1 MKRIFSASAV
11 LCAGLLAVTMS
22 AGPVAAATPKGE
34 AADWLV
40 RQVDDGVVHNKQY
53 DFDDYSLSADIAIT
67 LADTGGERRT
77 VAQIRKALAKNVD
90 AWTTFAGATSTDVY
104 AGQVAKAL
112 VLAQTTGAKAR
123 SFGGVNLVT
132 RLEELVGTSG
142 ATLGRIADKTEGDDY
157 ANVIGQ
163 ALAAQGL
170 ANAKSSSADETLAF
184 LLTQQC
190 SDGYFRLYFADAS
203 APDQSCDGGN
213 PKSSSVPDPDAT
225 SMAVLSLQAI
235 DKPTPAVRKSVRDAV
250 RWLKA
255 RQRSNGSF
263 NGGVSTRAA
272 NANSTGLAGWAL
284 GQAGACGAA
293 QEAAQWLRKLQV
305 TDPARRSKLRKQ
317 SGAIAYNRKALTIAE
332 KKGIR
337 VEEAYQWQLATVQA
351 APALAYLSRSA
362 CAKG

>member
-1 MKRIFSASAV
+1 MKRIFRASAV
-11 LCAGLLAVTMS
+11 LCAGLLAATVT

-40 RQVDDGVVHNKQY
+40 RQVDDGLVHNKQY
-53 DFDDYSLSADIAIT
+53 DFDDYSLSADIAIA
-67 LADTGGERRT
+67 LADIGGERRT
-77 VAQIRKALAKNVD
+77 IAQIRKALARNVD
-90 AWTTFAGATSTDVY
+90 SWTTGADFDSTDVY

-112 VLAQTTGAKAR
+112 VLAQTAGAKAR
-123 SFGGVNLVT
+123 SFGGVDLVT
-132 RLEELVGTSG
+132 RLEERVGTSG
-142 ATLGRIADKTEGDDY
+142 ATLGRIADKTESDDY
-157 ANVIGQ
+157 ANVVGQ
-163 ALAAQGL
+163 ALATQGL
-170 ANAKSSSADETLAF
+170 ANAKSSRADEALAF

-190 SDGYFRLYFADAS
+190 AEGYFRLYFADAA

-213 PKSSSVPDPDAT
+213 PRSSSAPDPDAT
-225 SMAVLSLQAI
+225 AMAVLSLQAI
-235 DKPTPAVRKSVRDAV
+235 DKPTPAVRKAVRDAV

-255 RQRSNGSF
+255 RQRANGSF

-293 QEAAQWLRKLQV
+293 QDAAQWLRKLQV
-305 TDPARRSKLRKQ
+305 ADPARRSKLAKQ
-317 SGAIAYNRKALTIAE
+317 AGAIAYNRKALVTAQ

-337 VEEAYQWQLATVQA
+337 VESAYEWQLATVQA
-351 APALAYLSRSA
+351 GPALRYLSRSA